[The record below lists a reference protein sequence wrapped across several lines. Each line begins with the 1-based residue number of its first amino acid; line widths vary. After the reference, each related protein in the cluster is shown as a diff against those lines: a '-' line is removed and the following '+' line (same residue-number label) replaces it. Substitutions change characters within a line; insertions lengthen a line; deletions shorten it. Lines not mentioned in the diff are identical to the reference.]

1 MEPTSSDG
9 SANESAECP
18 PDGRDGPDRAVA
30 ALLALLG
37 KRHTLAIL
45 YRFASDSTPWRFG
58 ELETDLGISP
68 TTLSERLTELTAAG
82 FLDRHSYDERPP
94 RVEYTATPRL
104 EGLKPAFTEL
114 YRWSGEYGPVS
125 VD

>member
-1 MEPTSSDG
+1 MEPTSRDG
-9 SANESAECP
+9 GTRPPAECP
-18 PDGRDGPDRAVA
+18 PIGRDGADSAVA

-45 YRFASDSTPWRFG
+45 YRFASDPTPWRFG
-58 ELETDLGISP
+58 ELEAELGISP
-68 TTLSERLTELTAAG
+68 TTLSERLAELTAAG

-94 RVEYTATPRL
+94 RVEYIATPRL

-114 YRWSGEYGPVS
+114 YRWSSEYGPVT